1 MNKFFQEF
9 KTFAIKGNVIDL
21 AVGVM
26 IGTAFSKIVSSLVN
40 DLLMPVLSLII
51 GKISIADLS
60 VTITSRIGQNPIII
74 QYGSFLQNIIDF
86 LIIAFSIF
94 VALKFINKIM
104 KKENNKKEVT
114 KIPELTKDQ
123 LLLTEIRD
131 LLKKQ

>member
-1 MNKFFQEF
+1 MKKFFQEF